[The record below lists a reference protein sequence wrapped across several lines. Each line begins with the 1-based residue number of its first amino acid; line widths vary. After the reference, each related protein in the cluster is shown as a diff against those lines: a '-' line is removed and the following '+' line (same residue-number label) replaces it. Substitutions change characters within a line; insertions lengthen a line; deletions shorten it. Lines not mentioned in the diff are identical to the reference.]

1 MRIGI
6 YKDTL
11 ANRRGADMA
20 VLALA
25 EGLCERG
32 HDAAV
37 FEKPDLERC
46 VAEPWDVMISTGT
59 NELLDLYAWFM
70 ANPTPTPPTPTLNSN
85 SSPFPWPVIQQFHTN
100 PKSQFKWKRIFRNW
114 KIKRALGRVSA
125 IQVLSEEF
133 VPQVK
138 KYGIPVHVIG
148 NWSRFGEMKKDG
160 AMGEK
165 LVGDISSSSRM
176 DGLFHS
182 PTPTQYSNSLTPT
195 IIYPAA
201 FAKGK
206 NQKLLIK
213 AFAKTSAEF
222 PGWKLRLLGH
232 AEGRYADE
240 CRFLAE
246 KLGNGRIG
254 FAGFCEDMA
263 AEYERCAFVAFPSL
277 DEGFSLTLAD
287 AAAYCKPCVMV
298 KDWIGTGSGG
308 ELEFGVGV
316 GGEEQWVS
324 GGVCEWV
331 SGGIVTKPTVEA
343 YADGL
348 RRLMAD
354 AELRRR
360 MGERAREFCAEYY
373 SRKRI
378 LDQWERMLSETVSRR
393 FVGAPMPAGL

>member
-46 VAEPWDVMISTGT
+46 VAEPWDVVISTGT
-59 NELLDLYAWFM
+59 NELLDLHDFFAH
-70 ANPTPTPPTPTLNSN
+70 PHTPTPPLTHSSTPPLTH
-85 SSPFPWPVIQQFHTN
+85 FPWPVIQQFHTN
-100 PKSQFKWKRIFRNW
+100 PRSQFKWKRFVRNW
-114 KIKRALGRVSA
+114 KIRCALKRVSA

-133 VPQVK
+133 VPQVE
-138 KYGIPVHVIG
+138 KYGVPVHVIG

-206 NQKLLIK
+206 NQKLLIR
-213 AFAKTSAEF
+213 AFAKVAEELSD
-222 PGWKLRLLGH
+222 WRLRLIGR
-232 AEGRYADE
+232 AEGRYAEE
-240 CRFLAE
+240 CRKLAA
-246 KLGNGRIG
+246 KLGETGFIMSTTPATNCGHPKIE
-254 FAGFCEDMA
+254 FAGYCENMT

-277 DEGFSLTLAD
+277 DEGFPLTIAD
-287 AAAYCKPCVMV
+287 AAAFAKPCVMV
-298 KDWIGTGSGG
+298 KDWIGTAGRG
-308 ELEFGVGV
+308 EQSAE
-316 GGEEQWVS
+316 
-324 GGVCEWV
+324 GGV
-331 SGGIVTKPTVEA
+331 VTKPTVGA
-343 YADGL
+343 YSEGL